1 MVEAFV
7 ERVEFHAGSP
17 STSLRAGF
25 RRPGKCAVLG
35 MTYFFKGR

>member
-25 RRPGKCAVLG
+25 PARKVRGPRDDV
-35 MTYFFKGR
+35 FF